1 MPQEKDDSVRNAL
14 DEILGIESE
23 RVKQE
28 DASRKKQEE
37 ETRRAKEESERRA
50 REEAERIKREE
61 EQRRVD
67 EERRQ
72 RDEESN
78 KLHLRQL
85 AELRTK
91 QEIDAKARLAEEEM
105 RLRHEKDIAVL
116 DAQKKKIPMW
126 VWIVIGVVILGGGAT
141 GTVLYLNYQKAE
153 EEKVVAAQKA
163 EQDRLAREK
172 QLQLEREKLR
182 LLQEELEAN
191 RRAQAEADR
200 KIQELMDQITSGAT
214 GADQLAKLQEQL
226 RKAQEEKQ
234 QLADNAAKIKGG
246 RGGGSHTTST
256 GPAVT
261 KTRKCINQGTPL
273 EECFMCPGDPRC

>member
-28 DASRKKQEE
+28 DASRRKNEDD
-37 ETRRAKEESERRA
+37 TRRAKEDAERKA
-50 REEAERIKREE
+50 REDAERIRRET
-61 EQRRVD
+61 EQRRID
-67 EERRQ
+67 EEKRIH
-72 RDEESN
+72 DEDSR

-85 AELRTK
+85 DELRTK
-91 QEIDAKARLAEEEM
+91 QEIDAKSRLAEEEM
-105 RLRHEKDIAVL
+105 RLRHEKDIAIL

-126 VWIVIGVVILGGGAT
+126 VWIAIAAVVIGGGVT
-141 GTVLYLNYQKAE
+141 GTILYLNYQQAQ
-153 EEKVVAAQKA
+153 EEKVAAAQKA
-163 EQDRLAREK
+163 EQDRIAREK
-172 QLQLEREKLR
+172 QLQVEREKLR

-200 KIQELMDQITSGAT
+200 KIQELMDQITSGQA
-214 GADQLAKLQEQL
+214 GADVMAKLQAEL

-234 QLADNAAKIKGG
+234 QLADNAAKIKTGG
-246 RGGGSHTTST
+246 RGPRGPST
-256 GPAVT
+256 GPQVT